1 MEAEELEIALD
12 ELELRL
18 ERLRAL
24 YEQYFLGI
32 ERIEPSVARKD
43 VDRRIFALRREKIRN
58 TGKRYKLQ
66 MVIQRYNT
74 FQQYWGRICREI
86 ENGTYRRHL
95 LRAERTVGP
104 TELLTT
110 AARRRFG
117 KDRLARSEPPAEPE
131 LTPQAAPEPADPL
144 PFGAMNHAVPPAPE
158 APPAPELAQPR
169 APGAAAV
176 VPSSVRPA
184 PLPRLSP
191 QAPPKPPPRQPR
203 HTPPMP
209 FPMPP
214 PEGAPVPPSPA
225 RSTAVPP
232 APRASLR
239 PRPPLESLE
248 LDMDFMGDWDPAEA
262 ASRRGPGR
270 EPQQE
275 PAARA
280 NLSPPTKP
288 RPAVGNLSSPQPTR
302 GAPPPKPP
310 RPLTVPAPR
319 GPAQQPAQTAPTP
332 VAAARRP
339 AAVTQTAPASAA
351 AGRTVPASAAAGR
364 TTPASAAAGDPTPA
378 PVPPRAQSAARTA
391 PAGDAPDAAMSRS
404 PALPIAPAG
413 GAAARSAIV
422 PAAPASGAIAAPAP
436 APRVAPSPAVA
447 PAATAAG
454 EPLRRAAAP
463 AAARPE
469 TASSG
474 RRAPATAEAREATGP
489 VKPAAPAKPAAPP
502 KTAAASTLNE
512 TRLLE
517 LHARLS
523 DANRNANQPVVS
535 LDGLTRSLRAA
546 EAKLRAQH
554 GNRRIEFDVVLKD
567 GKPVVKP
574 VVR

>member
-351 AGRTVPASAAAGR
+351 AGRTVPASAAAG
-364 TTPASAAAGDPTPA
+364 DPTPA

>member
-248 LDMDFMGDWDPAEA
+248 LDMDFMGDWDPAQA

-351 AGRTVPASAAAGR
+351 AGRTV
-364 TTPASAAAGDPTPA
+364 PASAAAGDPTPA

>member
-1 MEAEELEIALD
+1 MEAEELDIALD

-86 ENGTYRRHL
+86 ENGTYKRHL

-131 LTPQAAPEPADPL
+131 LTPNALPSSADPL
-144 PFGAMNHAVPPAPE
+144 PFGVVDHALPAGPEPLAAKDIEPPSPQAGV
-158 APPAPELAQPR
+158 A
-169 APGAAAV
+169 
-176 VPSSVRPA
+176 SVASLRPA

-191 QAPPKPPPRQPR
+191 QAPPKPPPRRPR

-214 PEGAPVPPSPA
+214 PEGAPVPPPSPA
-225 RSTAVPP
+225 RSTAIP
-232 APRASLR
+232 AAPQVTPR

-248 LDMDFMGDWDPAEA
+248 LDMGFMGDWDPAEA
-262 ASRRGPGR
+262 VARRGAGR
-270 EPQQE
+270 DSQQE
-275 PAARA
+275 PAASS
-280 NLSPPTKP
+280 NLSAPAKP
-288 RPAVGNLSSPQPTR
+288 RPAAANASTPEPAR

-310 RPLTVPAPR
+310 RPLTVPAPG
-319 GPAQQPAQTAPTP
+319 GPGRQPAAASVVTP

-339 AAVTQTAPASAA
+339 PAVAPTAPVPAAGGRPAPAPAAPLAPKPHAAPAAPPAHAPPPVAPRTPTLPSAAMADTAPRAAGVPVAPTASAA
-351 AGRTVPASAAAGR
+351 A
-364 TTPASAAAGDPTPA
+364 
-378 PVPPRAQSAARTA
+378 
-391 PAGDAPDAAMSRS
+391 
-404 PALPIAPAG
+404 
-413 GAAARSAIV
+413 
-422 PAAPASGAIAAPAP
+422 
-436 APRVAPSPAVA
+436 APSPQVMS
-447 PAATAAG
+447 
-454 EPLRRAAAP
+454 AAP
-463 AAARPE
+463 AAVEPRPRAAAAARRPE
-469 TASSG
+469 TAPAA
-474 RRAPATAEAREATGP
+474 RRAPAEGVEAPTGVVKPAP
-489 VKPAAPAKPAAPP
+489 VKPVAPAKTP
-502 KTAAASTLNE
+502 ASTLNE